1 MQNICKFNFN
11 RSSDLVCDRFVY
23 ETAGGQASGAVA
35 AHYLLGV
42 VCDGDGSLECGGES
56 HALARDTLFLICKGE
71 RFCVR
76 GEGLCYLYISFDGRR
91 AQELAERVGAF
102 AGAYS
107 FSLGDT
113 AAHIAAFGME
123 CLQIADDSNLDML
136 GEAVLLLALAH
147 LGKEAKPHGD
157 LIARILTLASEH
169 FSEAD
174 FSLSSLAHELGYDAK
189 YLSSV
194 FKKKKGIPFTQYLR
208 ELRVKHAVF
217 LIEQGLVSVKSIAI
231 LSGYPDALYF
241 SKVFKQE
248 MGESPRAYIERV
260 QGDPVE

>member
-11 RSSDLVCDRFVY
+11 KSSDLVCDRFVY

-42 VCDGDGSLECGGES
+42 VCDGEGVLECGAETYT
-56 HALARDTLFLICKGE
+56 LARSTLVLVCKGAS
-71 RFCVR
+71 FCVR

-91 AQELAERVGAF
+91 AQELVERVGV
-102 AGAYS
+102 AGQVCGFPPSQA
-107 FSLGDT
+107 GERV
-113 AAHIAAFGME
+113 AAFGME

-136 GEAVLLLALAH
+136 GESVLLLALAH
-147 LGKEAKPHGD
+147 LTKHARPHGE
-157 LIARILTLASEH
+157 LIARIIARAGEA

-174 FSLSSLAHELGYDAK
+174 FSLSALARELGYDGK
-189 YLSSV
+189 YLSSL
-194 FKKKKGIPFTQYLR
+194 FKKKMGIPFTQYLR

-217 LIEQGLVSVKSIAI
+217 LIEQGVFSVKSIAI

-260 QGDPVE
+260 AK